1 MDTSTTP
8 SESQSGCFQDVRLTD
23 VSVTEIDRSSV
34 GNMSDIQFMSSVRVT
49 MGAARY
55 KPKVSLK
62 RVGKYWTLE
71 QIDADTAPNSWM
83 FKTRRAAKRFFATP
97 IVVRSPKQMTSL
109 YGTPQKT
116 IWSSGSIEQATSRLD
131 VRRVE
136 NCKQ

>member
-1 MDTSTTP
+1 MDTSTP
-8 SESQSGCFQDVRLTD
+8 ANESQSDCFQNVRMTD
-23 VSVTEIDRSSV
+23 ISVTEIDRSSI
-34 GNMSDIQFMSSVRVT
+34 GDMSKIQFMSSVRVT

-55 KPKVSLK
+55 TPKVRLK

-71 QIDADTAPNSWM
+71 QIDADTAPNSWL
-83 FKTRRAAKRFFATP
+83 FKTRRAAKRFFANP